1 MPEIKLGLS
10 VRPDH
15 NSCIHSY
22 SMSELRGGN
31 KQKRTGKKC
40 VYVCILSICSERHC
54 IRDGPKT
61 GDELFFFFLK
71 YNLVI

>member
-22 SMSELRGGN
+22 SMSELREGN
-31 KQKRTGKKC
+31 KQKRMGKN
-40 VYVCILSICSERHC
+40 VYMCAYSAYVLKDTALEM
-54 IRDGPKT
+54 DPKQ
-61 GDELFFFFLK
+61 EMNSFFFFF
-71 YNLVI
+71 NNVVI